1 MEGFTHKVNPLAAGT
16 GALINY
22 WTVWNMQQR
31 QPQAEMEPY
40 VLLLVRPDGVYA
52 YYVAMKMLEPI
63 RTAQGYELIED
74 STVLKLP
81 EVDFG
86 AKTACQT
93 AVNRLLSERE
103 NIYRA
108 AMKGGSGGSVFGG
121 GGGGGSGRK
130 GVAGGRI
137 AGGEPGTVPA
147 DGLNSRRTGGN
158 TFTMNDITGGD
169 NAVGTRSWER
179 VENFQGRP
187 RRPGRGS
194 STDQGPFDSTDDHW
208 DEEETATRGSITT
221 GTSKGTEAGTPNG
234 TDTAGAETAAT
245 ENPRNG
251 KSLKN
256 AGSGQRGSK
265 NATGSSSN
273 GNVFDSMSPGSGEPE
288 PGMPIGERPGRKSK
302 PSKSGGEPADEGQV
316 ADVDQDE
323 DSDAGSEREGEP
335 GGSSRSQSGKSSK
348 GSKLS
353 DRSSS
358 ASRFAH
364 DPRNSTRAPRPGEK
378 PAKPSDDLDKPLEPE
393 MLSGRRWGY
402 CDQGAS
408 IGFEREVRVDVFEDR
423 LVLAEKH
430 IIPVGEGESKSE
442 TLERFA
448 TALDLCSRQWGRPP
462 QGFFWAPRL
471 KFVVKPEG
479 NGNYEQLNA
488 MMTRAGLSTSHE
500 FARDAKA
507 VEFGRAVPA
516 TTKPAPKTA
525 TPTRTG
531 GYQ

>member
-1 MEGFTHKVNPLAAGT
+1 
-16 GALINY
+16 
-22 WTVWNMQQR
+22 
-31 QPQAEMEPY
+31 
-40 VLLLVRPDGVYA
+40 
-52 YYVAMKMLEPI
+52 
-63 RTAQGYELIED
+63 
-74 STVLKLP
+74 
-81 EVDFG
+81 
-86 AKTACQT
+86 
-93 AVNRLLSERE
+93 
-103 NIYRA
+103 
-108 AMKGGSGGSVFGG
+108 
-121 GGGGGSGRK
+121 
-130 GVAGGRI
+130 
-137 AGGEPGTVPA
+137 
-147 DGLNSRRTGGN
+147 
-158 TFTMNDITGGD
+158 
-169 NAVGTRSWER
+169 
-179 VENFQGRP
+179 
-187 RRPGRGS
+187 
-194 STDQGPFDSTDDHW
+194 
-208 DEEETATRGSITT
+208 
-221 GTSKGTEAGTPNG
+221 
-234 TDTAGAETAAT
+234 
-245 ENPRNG
+245 
-251 KSLKN
+251 
-256 AGSGQRGSK
+256 
-265 NATGSSSN
+265 
-273 GNVFDSMSPGSGEPE
+273 
-288 PGMPIGERPGRKSK
+288 MPIGERPGRKSK

-525 TPTRTG
+525 TPTRPG